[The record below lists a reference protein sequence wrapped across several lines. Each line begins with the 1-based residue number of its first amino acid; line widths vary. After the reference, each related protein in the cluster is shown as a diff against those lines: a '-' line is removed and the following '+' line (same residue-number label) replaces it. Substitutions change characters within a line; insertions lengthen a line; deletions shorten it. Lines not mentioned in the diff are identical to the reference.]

1 MVGFSAVTKPVERLL
16 ATAQNGLEVLRY
28 GGLETGAVPSPFQII
43 QSVPMYRLRRYFP
56 PDARPGAQHPGPPV
70 LMVHPMMMSADMWD
84 VTREDGAVGILHAAG
99 IDPWVIDFGEPDKV
113 EGGMQR
119 NLADHIVAL
128 SEAIDAVKKVTGRD
142 VHLAGYSQGG
152 MFAYQTAAYRRS
164 KDLASIV
171 AFGSPVD
178 TLAAL
183 PMNLPAGV
191 AVGAADFMADHV
203 FSRIDIPG
211 WLARTGFQMLDPIKT
226 AQSRLDFLRQLHD
239 REALLPRE
247 QQRRFLASDGW
258 IAWSGPAISEL
269 LKQFIS
275 HNRMM
280 TGGFSIRGDLV
291 TLSDID
297 CPVLAVVGE
306 VDDIGQPAAV
316 RGIKRAA
323 PQADVYEYSI
333 SAGHFGLVVGSKA
346 SGQTWPTVAQ
356 WVKWLDSGDEMPEGV
371 APMAAQPADHP
382 EGGVS
387 FATRVTHG
395 ATAATEMA
403 FGVARSAADALVT
416 ANKSARTLVIETAR
430 TLPRL
435 ARLGQVN
442 DHTRISLGRIM
453 SEQARTAPN
462 GEALLFDGRVHTYEA
477 VDRRVNNVVR
487 GLIDVGVRQ
496 GARVGVL
503 METRPSALVAIAA
516 LSRLGAVAVLVPPD
530 ADLGEVVRIGGVSE
544 IIADPGHLEA
554 AGALDIR
561 VLVLGGG
568 PPHGAS
574 GGPPHGASGGPPHG
588 LGENRNL
595 DFPEH
600 ADVIDMEQ
608 IDPDVVE
615 LPGWYRPNPG
625 LARDLAFVAFTST
638 GGELVPRQITNYRW
652 ALSAFG
658 TASAA
663 NLGRGDTVYCLTP
676 LHHQSGLLVSLGG
689 AVVGGSR
696 IALSRG
702 LQPDRF
708 LQEIRQYGVTVVSYT
723 WAMLREVIDDP
734 SFSLTG
740 NHPVRLFIGSG
751 MPAGL
756 WKRVVDVFEPAQ
768 VVEFFATTDGQA
780 VLANVAGAK
789 IGSKGRPLP
798 GGGHVE
804 LAAYD
809 PDDDLIL
816 EDEHGF
822 VRRAEADEVGVLL
835 ARPRGPVDP
844 TAVVKRGVFAPA
856 DTWVSTEFLFRRDE
870 DGDFWLVDNRSAV
883 IRTDRGAVYATTVN
897 DAVGRLDAVDMSV
910 TYEVERGGRR
920 LAVTAL
926 ALRPGGS
933 IPSADLSLALADL
946 PVGNGPDL
954 VHVVG
959 DMELGASYRPL
970 IEPLR
975 AAGIPR
981 ASRRNS
987 WYLDPDTNTYKRL
1000 TVAMRAEL
1008 TGQDD
1013 PRGAQLDPAPR

>member
-1 MVGFSAVTKPVERLL
+1 MDFSAVTKPVERLL

-28 GGLETGAVPSPFQII
+28 GGLETGSVPSPFQII

-56 PDARPGAQHPGPPV
+56 PDVRPGAQDPRPPV

-84 VTREDGAVGILHAAG
+84 VTRDDGAVGILHAAG
-99 IDPWVIDFGEPDKV
+99 IDPWVIDFGSPDKV

-119 NLADHIVAL
+119 NLADHVVAL
-128 SEAIDAVKKVTGRD
+128 SEAIDIVKEVTGRD

-152 MFAYQTAAYRRS
+152 MFAYQAAAYRRS
-164 KDLASIV
+164 KDLASII

-191 AVGAADFMADHV
+191 AAGAADFMADHV

-226 AQSRLDFLRQLHD
+226 AQSRLEFLRQLHD

-247 QQRRFLASDGW
+247 QQRRFLSSEGW

-269 LKQFIS
+269 LKQFIA
-275 HNRMM
+275 HNRMI
-280 TGGFSIRGDLV
+280 TGGFSVHGDLV

-297 CPVLAVVGE
+297 CPILAVVGE

-323 PQADVYEYSI
+323 PDADVYEYLI
-333 SAGHFGLVVGSKA
+333 RAGHFGLVVGSKA
-346 SGQTWPTVAQ
+346 SSQTWPTVAQ
-356 WVKWLDSGDEMPEGV
+356 WVKWLGGEEMPEGV
-371 APMAAQPADHP
+371 VPMEAQPADHP

-387 FATRVTHG
+387 FSTRVTHG

-403 FGVARSAADALVT
+403 FGVARSAADALVA
-416 ANKSARTLVIETAR
+416 ANKNARTLVIETAR

-453 SEQARTAPN
+453 SEQARSAPN

-477 VDRRVNNVVR
+477 VDRRINNVVR
-487 GLIDVGVRQ
+487 GLINVGVRQ

-503 METRPSALVAIAA
+503 MDTRPSALVAIAA
-516 LSRLGAVAVLVPPD
+516 LSRLGAVAVLLPE
-530 ADLGEVVRIGGVSE
+530 ADLAEAARLGGVAE
-544 IIADPGHLEA
+544 IIADPSHLAVARE
-554 AGALDIR
+554 LDTR

-568 PPHGAS
+568 ESRDLH
-574 GGPPHGASGGPPHG
+574 
-588 LGENRNL
+588 LEQY
-595 DFPEH
+595 D
-600 ADVIDMEQ
+600 DVDSIVDMEK

-625 LARDLAFVAFTST
+625 LARDLAFVAFSEV
-638 GGELVPRQITNYRW
+638 GGELVARQITNFRW

-740 NHPVRLFIGSG
+740 SHPVRLFIGSG

-780 VLANVAGAK
+780 VLANVSGAK

-798 GGGHVE
+798 GSGTVE

-809 PDDDLIL
+809 ADDDLIL
-816 EDEHGF
+816 EDDQGF
-822 VRRAEADEVGVLL
+822 VRKAEANEVGVLL
-835 ARPRGPVDP
+835 AHPRGPVDP

-870 DGDFWLVDNRSAV
+870 DGDYWLVDNRGAV
-883 IRTDRGAVYATTVN
+883 IRTERGPVFATSVN

-910 TYEVERGGRR
+910 TYGVEEAGRQ

-933 IPSADLSLALADL
+933 VPTADLTHALDDLAAGC
-946 PVGNGPDL
+946 PPDV
-954 VHVVG
+954 VHVVP

-970 IEPLR
+970 IGPLR
-975 AAGIPR
+975 AAGIPKPG
-981 ASRRNS
+981 RRNC
-987 WYLDPDTNTYKRL
+987 WYFDADTGTYRKL
-1000 TVAMRAEL
+1000 TAASRAEL
-1008 TGQDD
+1008 VAGVAHDEPETD
-1013 PRGAQLDPAPR
+1013 